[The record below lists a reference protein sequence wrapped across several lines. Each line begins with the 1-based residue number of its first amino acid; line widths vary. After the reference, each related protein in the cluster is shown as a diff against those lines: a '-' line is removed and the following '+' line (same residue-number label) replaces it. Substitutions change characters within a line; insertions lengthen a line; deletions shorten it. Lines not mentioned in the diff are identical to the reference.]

1 MKDDEEKKTRC
12 IRCQL
17 KMMISSLSLCVCVL
31 AEELIL
37 SFPWLDLLSFIF
49 WWLVLGKFWLL

>member
-1 MKDDEEKKTRC
+1 MSAEDDDLSLY
-12 IRCQL
+12 IY
-17 KMMISSLSLCVCVL
+17 LSLCVCVL